1 MMKEEIENAWVVLK
15 KGGLILYPTDTVW
28 GIGCDATNADA
39 VAKIYALKK
48 RSETQSM
55 IVLMNGD
62 TLTGLVKYNVEG
74 NVVQYDNKRQV
85 KAFSSQKVLFFEI
98 FDQIF
103 ESYRQFY
110 ALPYHVQ
117 ANYKTPILFEVLFE
131 GTLTLLA
138 REYVVEESVPVYSY
152 YSRHHYSTRSTL
164 AFDYFFLDREGNIEK
179 YNLKKNDLYA
189 TLKNKEGEVKQFMK
203 KNNLR
208 YDRRED
214 LVRIVAYYNSLIED
228 KI

>member
-1 MMKEEIENAWVVLK
+1 MKRT
-15 KGGLILYPTDTVW
+15 LILIGFLLT
-28 GIGCDATNADA
+28 GITASAQEFPFQAWHEG
-39 VAKIYALKK
+39 K
-48 RSETQSM
+48 

-62 TLTGLVKYNVEG
+62 TLAGLVKYNVEG

-103 ESYRQFY
+103 ETHRQFY
-110 ALPYHVQ
+110 ALPYYVQ
-117 ANYKTPILFEVLFE
+117 ANYKTPILFEVLYE
-131 GTLTLLA
+131 GPLTLLA

-152 YSRHHYSTRSTL
+152 YSRHHYSTRSRL
-164 AFDYFFLDREGNIEK
+164 AFNYFFLDREGNIEK
-179 YNLKKNDLYA
+179 YDLKKNDLYE
-189 TLKNKEGEVKQFMK
+189 TLNEKEDEIKQFMK

-228 KI
+228 RI

>member
-1 MMKEEIENAWVVLK
+1 MKRTIILLGLLLMSAGAYAQEFPFQAWHEGK
-15 KGGLILYPTDTVW
+15 
-28 GIGCDATNADA
+28 
-39 VAKIYALKK
+39 
-48 RSETQSM
+48 

-62 TLTGLVKYNVEG
+62 TLTGLVKYNVDG
-74 NVVQYDNKRQV
+74 NVVQFDNKRQV

-103 ESYRQFY
+103 ETYRQFY
-110 ALPYHVQ
+110 ALPYYVQ
-117 ANYKTPILFEVLFE
+117 ANYKTPILFEVLHE

-152 YSRHHYSTRSTL
+152 YSRHHYSTRSRL

-179 YNLKKNDLYA
+179 YNLKKNDLYD
-189 TLKNKEGEVKQFMK
+189 TLKTKEEEIKKFMK
-203 KNNLR
+203 KNNLK

-214 LVRIVAYYNSLIED
+214 LVRIVAYYNALLAEKS
-228 KI
+228 